1 MRLVARLPTHPI
13 VSALMIT
20 AAVVTTYALVEWL
33 GGSPAGERG
42 FAGLTYNQIGF
53 SIAALAGGYALA
65 AGYLINAENAATLEE
80 LGPLLRAAKPARIL
94 EDVSLSASRGWGLGG
109 ALAGLAFSY
118 SVDKAVFEL
127 LTLRAFSTDA
137 LSSVILLPL
146 VFWISLRAAYFTVA
160 GMRAVSRAVERNLS
174 VDPLESDR
182 LAPLGRMAMRAGLLW
197 VGAAAVASLS
207 VWLTMGSVAEFF
219 PIAFLLA
226 VAVGS
231 FVIPVRRVHFALR
244 TAKDSELRWVRT
256 EILRDRD
263 AVRAG
268 DRDVSRAA
276 QRLPGLLAYE
286 ARVASAREWPFDAST
301 LVRFA
306 LYLSIPLFSWLGG
319 ALVERLVDQ
328 LLD

>member
-1 MRLVARLPTHPI
+1 
-13 VSALMIT
+13 
-20 AAVVTTYALVEWL
+20 
-33 GGSPAGERG
+33 
-42 FAGLTYNQIGF
+42 
-53 SIAALAGGYALA
+53 
-65 AGYLINAENAATLEE
+65 
-80 LGPLLRAAKPARIL
+80 
-94 EDVSLSASRGWGLGG
+94 
-109 ALAGLAFSY
+109 
-118 SVDKAVFEL
+118 
-127 LTLRAFSTDA
+127 
-137 LSSVILLPL
+137 
-146 VFWISLRAAYFTVA
+146 
-160 GMRAVSRAVERNLS
+160 
-174 VDPLESDR
+174 
-182 LAPLGRMAMRAGLLW
+182 
-197 VGAAAVASLS
+197 
-207 VWLTMGSVAEFF
+207 MGSVAEFF

-244 TAKDSELRWVRT
+244 TAKELELRWVRT

-263 AVRAG
+263 VVRAG
-268 DRDVSRAA
+268 DRDGSRAA